1 MSHHFVLSRRLVPF
15 CHVTVDRRAHWR
27 SRDRASGSN
36 SPSES
41 DSESSSSSPAD
52 RLVVACFNGDVGSAA
67 AAVSAGAC
75 VNDAGSAPDGWGSH
89 VPLWAAVANEHHDVV
104 VWLLAR
110 GADPNLDAG
119 SVLDYGICY
128 SSPGIL
134 QLLIDAGGS
143 VNRDYAVTAA
153 GGASGRPPLF
163 LATYWS
169 RDDMVR
175 VLLAQPGLDVAAV
188 RGGKTADEEARE
200 DDKPALARLIA
211 EEVSGGR
218 CRELLTRLTV
228 VLSVSSSSSSLRL

>member
-1 MSHHFVLSRRLVPF
+1 M
-15 CHVTVDRRAHWR
+15 
-27 SRDRASGSN
+27 
-36 SPSES
+36 
-41 DSESSSSSPAD
+41 
-52 RLVVACFNGDVGSAA
+52 VACFNGDVGSAA

-75 VNDAGSAPDGWGSH
+75 VNDAGFKLAPDGWGSR